1 MSEVGDRGQG
11 FLEGW
16 SQVGVWVFRLGAGGA
31 PALWSFQ
38 GPVHLSLPAPQ
49 NVPPDLAI
57 CCFVLEQS
65 LSVRALQEMLANTV
79 EAGVEVRL
87 LRAGWVGGMGGRTWG
102 SFTVL
107 SSSSL
112 CPAPRRPSI
121 WISG

>member
-1 MSEVGDRGQG
+1 MQGLLRGPGPGLCLQR
-11 FLEGW
+11 
-16 SQVGVWVFRLGAGGA
+16 VWVFR
-31 PALWSFQ
+31 PALRGLRAPHSHS
-38 GPVHLSLPAPQ
+38 PPPPPQ

-87 LRAGWVGGMGGRTWG
+87 PAWRGAVAGLGGKPRG
-102 SFTVL
+102 SLTAC

-112 CPAPRRPSI
+112 CPAPHRPSI

>member
-1 MSEVGDRGQG
+1 MCPFTS
-11 FLEGW
+11 
-16 SQVGVWVFRLGAGGA
+16 
-31 PALWSFQ
+31 P
-38 GPVHLSLPAPQ
+38 PHQ

-87 LRAGWVGGMGGRTWG
+87 PALRGVVAGSGGKTWG
-102 SFTVL
+102 SLTFC
-107 SSSSL
+107 SSSL
-112 CPAPRRPSI
+112 CPAPHRPSI

>member
-1 MSEVGDRGQG
+1 MC
-11 FLEGW
+11 
-16 SQVGVWVFRLGAGGA
+16 QVW
-31 PALWSFQ
+31 
-38 GPVHLSLPAPQ
+38 GPSCPPLISHSPMQ

-87 LRAGWVGGMGGRTWG
+87 PPQASWGAGVGGETQA
-102 SFTVL
+102 SFTIC

-112 CPAPRRPSI
+112 CPALAGPQF
-121 WISG
+121 G